1 MIKFNV
7 TGELE
12 PQASSGGYIADA
24 LSKVFDVDPDVM
36 YLDADLAGSVG
47 TIGLFTKYPGRA
59 FDCGIQ
65 EADMVGVAAGLSLT
79 GKKPYIHTFAAFAT
93 RRVFDQLYLSV
104 GYAGASVKIFGSDPG
119 FTAGV
124 NGGTHMSFEDM
135 ALVRTIPGATVI
147 DITDHAMMY
156 DIFMRV
162 RDIPGVVYMRMPR
175 KFTKKVYEMGS
186 EFPIGKGFELK
197 DGKDVTIIASGLLVT
212 EAYQAAQILD
222 KEGISA
228 QVINIYTIKPL
239 DREMVVA
246 AAKKTGA
253 IVTAENHGVIG
264 GLGAAVCECLA
275 EECPTPVLR
284 IGAQDRFGE
293 VGPDASYLYPVFKMT
308 AEDIAEKAREVI
320 KLKK

>member
-1 MIKFNV
+1 MIKVNI

-12 PQASSGGYIADA
+12 PQAASGGFICDA
-24 LSKVFDVDPDVM
+24 LSKVMDADPDVM

-47 TIGLFTKYPGRA
+47 NLKLFKDYPGRA

-65 EADMVGVAAGLSLT
+65 EANMVGVAAGLSLT
-79 GKKPYIHTFAAFAT
+79 GKKPYIHTFASFAT
-93 RRVFDQLYLSV
+93 RRTFDQLYLSV
-104 GYAGASVKIFGSDPG
+104 GYAKASVKVFGSDPG

-124 NGGTHMSFEDM
+124 NGGTHMTFEDM
-135 ALVRTIPGATVI
+135 ALVRTIPGSTVI

-162 RDIPGVVYMRMPR
+162 KDLPGVVYMRMPR

-186 EFPIGKGFELK
+186 EFPIGKGFELR

-212 EAYQAAQILD
+212 EAYQAAELLE

-253 IVTAENHGVIG
+253 IVTVENHGIIG
-264 GLGAAVCECLA
+264 GLGGAVCECLA
-275 EECPTPVLR
+275 EEWPTPVLR
-284 IGAQDRFGE
+284 VGAQDRFGE
-293 VGPDASYLYPVFKMT
+293 VGPDASLLYSVFKMT
-308 AEDIAEKAREVI
+308 REDIAAKAKSAI
-320 KLKK
+320 ALKK